1 MNDKEI
7 KNILKIFI
15 DFCEVQGMV
24 AINENDYGEYQLS
37 YFNLDKAIEDFVNE
51 IK

>member
-7 KNILKIFI
+7 KNILKTFI
-15 DFCEVQGMV
+15 DFCEIRGMV
-24 AINENDYGEYQLS
+24 AINENDYGENQPS
-37 YFNLDKAIEDFVNE
+37 YFDLDKAIEDFIND